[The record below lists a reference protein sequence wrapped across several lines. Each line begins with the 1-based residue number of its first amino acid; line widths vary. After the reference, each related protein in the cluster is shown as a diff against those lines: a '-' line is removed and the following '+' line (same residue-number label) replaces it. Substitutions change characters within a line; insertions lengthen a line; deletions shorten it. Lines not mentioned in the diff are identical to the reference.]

1 MTKQKAVIVEKKGKK
16 VSVRSTMDAQDSM
29 DLLLETAVKCAE
41 QLNFSEQQFTE
52 IARNMYKMT
61 FGNGMLGR

>member
-1 MTKQKAVIVEKKGKK
+1 MTQQKAVFVEKKNKK
-16 VSVRSTMDAQDSM
+16 VAVHSTMRAQDSM

-41 QLNFSEQQFTE
+41 QLNFSEQQFIEMAKNT
-52 IARNMYKMT
+52 YKMT